1 MERKKKGRSG
11 GSIIIRK
18 DRRIDE
24 ERKKVRKSRID
35 EGRKKKERIKKRKN
49 KFMTDERIY

>member
-1 MERKKKGRSG
+1 MERRKKGRSG